1 MKKKLLLILVVVA
14 VISCA
19 ISLLS
24 FSASAEEEQITVSF
38 MNGVNS
44 TTLDKSVATDGIL
57 TVAKGE
63 KFTLPTK
70 SVETGYCLVW
80 ATPEG
85 KAWSAGDYV
94 SFDKDTILYQFN
106 AFEVDT
112 IDALKSAVS
121 GGTAVKL
128 LADLVSES
136 GSISTLNSGIT
147 NFFMNGHT
155 LTIKNTNRGFEQERS
170 GRRFFGEGKIVFE
183 PSNTS
188 GTGAHLFRMHSHGWG
203 ANNNYLFVGADVVIE
218 APNAILGQDTNSGSS
233 GYPTMDIFGKVTAYR
248 LLHMDKNDD
257 RKPNVN
263 IYEGAEVIL
272 TGTSITATGGYV
284 GIVNVTISGGTL
296 ILNAEGATVFSSN
309 ANQYNENK
317 EFNVF
322 NITGGSFALI
332 DGEADALKALLTAD
346 YTVTT
351 NQVGSN
357 TFVTVVPSGC
367 THDYKATEF
376 ESSCVIAGG
385 TEFNCSVCA
394 DSFYVKIGEKNPHDY
409 KQISDIPAT
418 PTTSGLKV
426 FECSDCGLR
435 YEQKYSYDP
444 SLIMIDATVNTIDGL
459 KKVSVSVTDLF
470 ELQASGTEGA
480 YSYVITGI
488 KSFGEYAASDVVEV
502 NVPACISAINFVSD
516 ASGLKTIVFDDGV
529 TINVYSFS
537 KLSALETIIIGASKV
552 TFKQGCSNSV
562 IKNIRSDKEGAY
574 VNYETKAFS
583 NIKSLEVVTFSTNS
597 DYILASEAFGDCTS
611 IKEIILPDYCR
622 PQFTGSAFW
631 QNNIEYIYVGRGI
644 TSLDNDPFN
653 RNYKLKKAVLMEVNR
668 FPNGWTF
675 CYSFDWATDNDP
687 TTGPAEIYIHSTTLS
702 LANDA
707 FYQSHGITVYTNAP
721 ITDGK
726 AFSGCQSKTVD
737 GVTYPAY
744 TIVYGIGHKLIEVT
758 EEAESCTE
766 NGYVGYKADCPC
778 GEYIDGSVTVKVFTG
793 QKTNSSTY
801 EQITYT
807 SETVPGTG
815 HKEGT
820 VIGINYANGFLSAGT
835 KTCTCVDC
843 GTEYTEEA
851 PTAEALFVF
860 LGYSMPEDGE
870 LAITIGF
877 LVNNDA
883 IAMYESVTKT
893 DLEYGVAAAIAS
905 KLNGKAPLDASLENV
920 PVVKAP
926 IDSEYSAFDFI
937 LSGFG
942 EDQLDLEVVMAA
954 YVIAGD
960 KVVYLQDAQLDIP
973 GTISINKYLAK

>member
-1 MKKKLLLILVVVA
+1 MKKKLLLILVVMAVVA
-14 VISCA
+14 CA

-24 FSASAEEEQITVSF
+24 LSVSAENEQITITYYQTNDTFSSKPSVDA
-38 MNGVNS
+38 VNS
-44 TTLDKSVATDGIL
+44 AVTVDKGTEIVLPTSSQGVEVASNQTLMWFTADGRAWDGGS
-57 TVAKGE
+57 TVA
-63 KFTLPTK
+63 FTEDTFLYRVPATHV
-70 SVETGYCLVW
+70 SNETEYKTGITSGYC
-80 ATPEG
+80 
-85 KAWSAGDYV
+85 S
-94 SFDKDTILYQFN
+94 
-106 AFEVDT
+106 
-112 IDALKSAVS
+112 
-121 GGTAVKL
+121 VKL
-128 LADLVSES
+128 IND
-136 GSISTLNSGIT
+136 IDT
-147 NFFMNGHT
+147 
-155 LTIKNTNRGFEQERS
+155 
-170 GRRFFGEGKIVFE
+170 
-183 PSNTS
+183 SNAGS
-188 GTGAHLFRMHSHGWG
+188 GTC
-203 ANNNYLFVGADVVIE
+203 YLFL
-218 APNAILGQDTNSGSS
+218 N
-233 GYPTMDIFGKVTAYR
+233 GK
-248 LLHMDKNDD
+248 
-257 RKPNVN
+257 
-263 IYEGAEVIL
+263 
-272 TGTSITATGGYV
+272 
-284 GIVNVTISGGTL
+284 TL
-296 ILNAEGATVFSSN
+296 
-309 ANQYNENK
+309 
-317 EFNVF
+317 
-322 NITGGSFALI
+322 NITGGN
-332 DGEADALKALLTAD
+332 EAIGGQRVGVHLMGKGTINYTGNNKAEGKSYFLLMKSHGYSDSGKACKFTIGRD
-346 YTVTT
+346 
-351 NQVGSN
+351 
-357 TFVTVVPSGC
+357 VTVNAPNSHLFVDYEGTGVSGYPYGRIYGKVNVYTLGYSSGSIDKTPKLDIFETAEIRLYGDKIAYNPNCDLTWTISIQGGLFLLPEAAKDSTWWSTEVSGKELAPESIAILDGVFLNAGNNISQYISEDAKELALEYSGLNYIALVPKNDCAHSYIETSTIEPTC
-367 THDYKATEF
+367 QTLASAVYT
-376 ESSCVIAGG
+376 
-385 TEFNCSVCA
+385 CSLCA
-394 DSFYVKIGEKNPHDY
+394 DSFTLKGGDAVDHKWTQTGEKAPT
-409 KQISDIPAT
+409 ISSAGVKYYDCTWCEAVREEYFYLDIAEENINVVV
-418 PTTSGLKV
+418 SG
-426 FECSDCGLR
+426 G
-435 YEQKYSYDP
+435 
-444 SLIMIDATVNTIDGL
+444 ITVSV
-459 KKVSVSVTDLF
+459 KVSDLF
-470 ELQASGTEGA
+470 ELTALGECQ
-480 YSYVITGI
+480 YNITGL
-488 KSFGEYAASDVVEV
+488 KAFGEYTIYDIIEINIPVGIK
-502 NVPACISAINFVSD
+502 NINFNQSNETLTKINFLDGANVTVKSF
-516 ASGLKTIVFDDGV
+516 SNFTGV
-529 TINVYSFS
+529 TDIN
-537 KLSALETIIIGASKV
+537 IGAATVVFAS
-552 TFKQGCSNSV
+552 GCSNNS
-562 IKNIRSDKEGAY
+562 IRSIRSDKEGAY
-574 VNYETKAFS
+574 VSYESKVFS
-583 NIKSLEVVTFSTNS
+583 NKKSLEVVTFSTNS

-801 EQITYT
+801 EEITYT

-883 IAMYESVTKT
+883 IAKYESVTKT
-893 DLEYGVAAAIAS
+893 DLEYGVTAAIAS

-937 LSGFG
+937 LSGFS